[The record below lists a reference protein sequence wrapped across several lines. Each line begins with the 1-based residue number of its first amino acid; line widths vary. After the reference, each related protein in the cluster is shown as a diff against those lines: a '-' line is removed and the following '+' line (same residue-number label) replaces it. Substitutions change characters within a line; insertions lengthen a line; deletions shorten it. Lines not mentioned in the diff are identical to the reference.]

1 MSKELFFSEKL
12 LAITKANNKNNNT
25 CYFYS
30 MLAILQYE
38 INRACNNY
46 NRQLVDRLYNIIIHD
61 NSHSGVTIN
70 DFLKYLSKIYSSAT
84 IDSVIDDVTYN
95 AARYQNI
102 RLHLPTTLSQLKH
115 IKFYHNI

>member
-12 LAITKANNKNNNT
+12 LAITKMYNRNYT
-25 CYFYS
+25 SCFYS
-30 MLAILQYE
+30 MLVIIRYE
-38 INRACNNY
+38 LNRVSKY
-46 NRQLVDRLYNIIIHD
+46 DRQLVDRLYDIIIHD
-61 NSHSGVTIN
+61 SSLTIH